1 VATDLLDD
9 FSTADKRYGF
19 TNYLGFT
26 LGQSSIVRMANGN
39 FAAIF
44 GNGYNSIN
52 QKAVLYIV
60 DIKTGALIKSIST
73 DSGDVSNPNGL
84 STPIAVDVN
93 GDRIVDV
100 IYAGDLKGNLWKFD
114 VSSSNPSQW
123 DVGFK
128 NGALSIPLFI
138 ATDSSGVIQPITA
151 KPQVGLHP
159 PSSGTSGVVVYVG
172 TGKYFETGDNVVNT
186 SPVQSFYGIQDRCV
200 KRAGTSDTCSNVSP
214 SAVRSELLQQS
225 IMAEGTSGVFSV
237 RVTSKNDTTFN
248 GDPGKK
254 GWYMDLLT
262 PPGTAGS
269 ERVVAQALLRNGR
282 IIFVTLTPDNA
293 KCSFGGSS
301 WLMEIDALTGN
312 RLNETAFDLSGNGV
326 INAEDMVKL
335 VDTDNN
341 GSINSNDALTSASG
355 KKSTIGIIKSPGVV
369 SAGTTEYKYTS
380 GSSGLLES
388 TQESTAGGGGRK
400 SWRQLR

>member
-1 VATDLLDD
+1 
-9 FSTADKRYGF
+9 
-19 TNYLGFT
+19 
-26 LGQSSIVRMANGN
+26 
-39 FAAIF
+39 
-44 GNGYNSIN
+44 
-52 QKAVLYIV
+52 
-60 DIKTGALIKSIST
+60 
-73 DSGDVSNPNGL
+73 
-84 STPIAVDVN
+84 
-93 GDRIVDV
+93 
-100 IYAGDLKGNLWKFD
+100 
-114 VSSSNPSQW
+114 
-123 DVGFK
+123 
-128 NGALSIPLFI
+128 
-138 ATDSSGVIQPITA
+138 
-151 KPQVGLHP
+151 
-159 PSSGTSGVVVYVG
+159 
-172 TGKYFETGDNVVNT
+172 
-186 SPVQSFYGIQDRCV
+186 
-200 KRAGTSDTCSNVSP
+200 
-214 SAVRSELLQQS
+214 
-225 IMAEGTSGVFSV
+225 
-237 RVTSKNDTTFN
+237 
-248 GDPGKK
+248 
-254 GWYMDLLT
+254 MDLLT